1 MSINFI
7 EKETEVTAAVM
18 GENADRNLISTRGV
32 FHVFLSVEDK
42 RSEEFLAFL

>member
-7 EKETEVTAAVM
+7 EKEMGVAATVM
-18 GENADRNLISTRGV
+18 GENRDRNLISTRGV
-32 FHVFLSVEDK
+32 SHVFLSVEDK

>member
-7 EKETEVTAAVM
+7 EKEMEGAAAVM
-18 GENADRNLISTRGV
+18 GEKADRNLISNRGV

-42 RSEEFLAFL
+42 RSEEF